1 MGNRFYERR
10 KKEYFTIDS
19 ENSTSKEIIFK
30 LLTPCERLFL
40 EDGRDFKSKSIQHF
54 LTEVRESTND
64 FVSDKHDI
72 NFFLRDKRRPYLF
85 ELIRHNKQDLI
96 KDKNFTSIFVNELEE
111 IINEL
116 GFNYGTRFTEMDI
129 KKIAL
134 ISIYMLEEDANIK
147 LSLEDDDIYHET
159 SRKHKR

>member
-1 MGNRFYERR
+1 MDNKYYERR
-10 KKEYFTIDS
+10 KKEYFTDDI
-19 ENSTSKEIIFK
+19 ENSTSKEIVFK
-30 LLTPCERLFL
+30 LLTSCDRLFL
-40 EDGRDFKSKSIQHF
+40 EDGRDIKSERVRSF

-111 IINEL
+111 IVNEL
-116 GFNYGTRFTEMDI
+116 GFSYGTHFTESDI
-129 KKIAL
+129 KKIVMM
-134 ISIYMLEEDANIK
+134 SVYMLEEDANIK
-147 LSLEDDDIYHET
+147 LSLEDDEIYHET